1 MAVAAPLA
9 LAVTAATQVA
19 GGVMQR
25 NSAYKAS
32 RVDDENAR
40 LAILSGEQDA
50 EAIRREERFR
60 AGELIAGFGGSGL
73 LSDGSA
79 GDLLADSAYQ
89 AELDVLRTR
98 QKAFGEARNFKARA
112 KDTRRAGKAALV
124 GGLFSAVSTAVQG
137 AAQLKAQR
145 IESLGGTRVSS
156 TPTTGGYGGSRGR
169 Y

>member
-1 MAVAAPLA
+1 MAAAAPLA

-19 GGVMQR
+19 GGVKAR

-40 LAILSGEQDA
+40 LSILAGEQDA

-73 LSDGSA
+73 LADGSA

-89 AELDVLRTR
+89 GELDVLRAR
-98 QKAFGEARNFKARA
+98 QRAFGEARNNLTQA
-112 KDTRRAGKAALV
+112 KDKRPPSRVARRRFSKAAL
-124 GGLFSAVSTAVQG
+124 G
-137 AAQLKAQR
+137 
-145 IESLGGTRVSS
+145 SS
-156 TPTTGGYGGSRGR
+156 KNITPKRE
-169 Y
+169 